1 MSLRG
6 ETLRRLA
13 IWLCSAR
20 TVDRLIDP
28 AVGDFRIE
36 VAEALR
42 QGNAWRHRRV
52 LLAGYLALV
61 KVGASAIAADVIGS
75 LGPWTVEERSALARA
90 KLIFVPAVVLVT
102 LALEVLY
109 FGVLPARS
117 VWNYAVLMTLL
128 IPAMLP
134 ISVPTAYAFGL
145 AYAVPGQLWSRRLA
159 ARALVVAILCGGAVF
174 ANVAWVSPESNQ
186 RFRETVSQRPVA
198 RGENELTLEG
208 LRRRRA
214 EYQQLGRTGAA
225 DLRRTDFLYH
235 QRWTMAAASA
245 VLAVFAMA
253 IGVGS
258 LRRRWQLGL
267 GVLAAGVVYGEL
279 HVAGAMAVKAS
290 VLPPV
295 SAAWLPNAVLL
306 ASSAL
311 IAAARLVTSVARRG
325 RQSRSQ
331 D

>member
-6 ETLRRLA
+6 ETFRRLA
-13 IWLCSAR
+13 VWLCSTR
-20 TVDRLIDP
+20 TIDRLIDP

-52 LLAGYLALV
+52 LLAGYLVLI
-61 KVGASAIAADVIGS
+61 KVGARAIAADIIGS

-159 ARALVVAILCGGAVF
+159 ALALGVAILCGAALF
-174 ANVAWVSPESNQ
+174 ANTAWVTPESNQ
-186 RFRETVSQRPVA
+186 RFRETVAQRPVA
-198 RGENELTLEG
+198 RGENELSLEG

-214 EYQQLGRTGAA
+214 EYRQLGQAGAA
-225 DLRRTDFLYH
+225 DLRRADFLYH
-235 QRWTMAAASA
+235 QRWTMAAATV
-245 VLAVFAMA
+245 VLAGFAMA

-258 LRRRWQLGL
+258 LRPGWQLGL
-267 GVLAAGVVYGEL
+267 AVLTAGIVYQEL

-290 VLPPV
+290 VLPPLA
-295 SAAWLPNAVLL
+295 AAWLPNAALL
-306 ASSAL
+306 ALSAS
-311 IAAARLVTSVARRG
+311 LVLGPRTKH
-325 RQSRSQ
+325 
-331 D
+331 